1 MIYEFS
7 ILLVSYMIV
16 ISNSLLLVINLFFII
31 LKILGNMLTIVE
43 GLSKLSALTELNL
56 RRNSIK
62 TVSELDTLPGLLY
75 YNQ

>member
-1 MIYEFS
+1 
-7 ILLVSYMIV
+7 MIV

>member
-1 MIYEFS
+1 
-7 ILLVSYMIV
+7 
-16 ISNSLLLVINLFFII
+16 
-31 LKILGNMLTIVE
+31 MLTIVE